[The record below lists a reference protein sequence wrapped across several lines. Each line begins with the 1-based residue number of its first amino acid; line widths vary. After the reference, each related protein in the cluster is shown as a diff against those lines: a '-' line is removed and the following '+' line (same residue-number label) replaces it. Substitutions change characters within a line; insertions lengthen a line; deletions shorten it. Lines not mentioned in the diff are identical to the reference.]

1 MTEEQKAKMK
11 ETRERNRA
19 ARERYCR
26 QEMEDKRAAV
36 AALRA
41 VRDDPEATAAERL
54 RAVELIGKL
63 CYYL

>member
-19 ARERYCR
+19 ARERYCQ

>member
-26 QEMEDKRAAV
+26 QEAEDKRAAV